1 MTEWFIAVL
10 LGVVQGLTE
19 FLPISSTAHIF
30 LISEIFGWGD
40 PGAAFTA
47 VIQLGTET
55 AVLIYFWRD
64 ITSLLST
71 FFRSLVSKAVRRT
84 QEATLAWALV
94 LGSLPIGVAGY
105 ALKDFIEKDVRT
117 VWVVAS
123 ALIVFGFVLI
133 FVERF
138 AFPRKT
144 KMTIGA
150 GIFMGVGQTLALI
163 PGVSRSG
170 ATISAGI
177 AMGLERKVATRY
189 AFLLAVPA
197 VFASGLYE
205 LNSAVSENVVADI
218 QFTWPQIALATLVS
232 FVVGLFVIAS
242 LMRFLSK
249 YTFSVFGYY
258 RIALGVILLILAAT
272 GLIGVNA

>member
-1 MTEWFIAVL
+1 VSEWLIAVF

-47 VIQLGTET
+47 VIQLGTEA
-55 AVLIYFWRD
+55 AVLIYFSRD
-64 ITSLLST
+64 ISHLLVTFLKSLT
-71 FFRSLVSKAVRRT
+71 NKTVRRT
-84 QEATLAWALV
+84 QDATLAWALV
-94 LGSLPIGVAGY
+94 LGSIPIGVAGY
-105 ALKDFIEKDVRT
+105 LLKDFIEKDVRN

-138 AFPRKT
+138 AFPRKS

-150 GIFMGVGQTLALI
+150 GLFMGIAQTLALI

-177 AMGLERKVATRY
+177 AIGLERKTATRY

-197 VFASGLYE
+197 VFASGVYE
-205 LNSAVSENVVADI
+205 LRSALSESVVADI
-218 QFTWPQIALATLVS
+218 SFSWSQILVATTVS
-232 FVVGLFVIAS
+232 FTVGLFVIAG

-258 RIALGVILLILAAT
+258 RIALGVILLALASS
-272 GLIGVNA
+272 GVIV

>member
-1 MTEWFIAVL
+1 MTEWLIAVF

-30 LISEIFGWGD
+30 LLSEIFGWGD

-47 VIQLGTET
+47 VIQLGTEA

-64 ITSLLST
+64 ISHLLMT
-71 FFRSLVSKAVRRT
+71 FVKSIGNKAVRQT
-84 QEATLAWALV
+84 HEASLAWALV
-94 LGSLPIGVAGY
+94 LGSMPIGVAGY
-105 ALKDFIEKDVRT
+105 ILKDFIENDVRT
-117 VWVVAS
+117 VWVVAT
-123 ALIVFGFVLI
+123 ALIVFGLVLI

-138 AFPRKT
+138 AFPRRSN
-144 KMTIGA
+144 MTIGA
-150 GIFMGVGQTLALI
+150 GLFMGIGQMLALI

-177 AMGLERKVATRY
+177 AIGLERKIATRY

-205 LNSAVSENVVADI
+205 LNSALSENVVADI
-218 QFTWPQIALATLVS
+218 KFTWMQIAVATFVS
-232 FVVGLFVIAS
+232 FTVGLIVIAG

-258 RIALGVILLILAAT
+258 RIALGLVLLALAAS
-272 GLIGVNA
+272 GIIGISA

>member
-1 MTEWFIAVL
+1 MSEWFIAVF

-47 VIQLGTET
+47 VIQLGTEA

-64 ITSLLST
+64 ISHLLVTFLKSLT
-71 FFRSLVSKAVRRT
+71 NKTVRRT
-84 QEATLAWALV
+84 QDATLAWALV
-94 LGSLPIGVAGY
+94 LGSIPIGVAGY
-105 ALKDFIEKDVRT
+105 LLKDFIEKDVRN

-138 AFPRKT
+138 AFPRKS

-150 GIFMGVGQTLALI
+150 GLFMGIAQTLALI

-177 AMGLERKVATRY
+177 AIGLERKTATRY

-197 VFASGLYE
+197 VFASGVYE
-205 LNSAVSENVVADI
+205 LRSALSESVVADI
-218 QFTWPQIALATLVS
+218 SFSWSQILVATTVS
-232 FVVGLFVIAS
+232 FTVGLFVIAG

-258 RIALGVILLILAAT
+258 RIALGVILLALASS
-272 GLIGVNA
+272 GVIV

>member
-1 MTEWFIAVL
+1 MQEWFIALV

-30 LISEIFGWGD
+30 LISQIFGWGD

-64 ITSLLST
+64 ISNLLSN
-71 FFRSLVSKAVRRT
+71 FVKSIFNRDARKT

-94 LGSLPIGVAGY
+94 LGSLPIGIVGFLA
-105 ALKDFIEKDVRT
+105 KDFIEKDIRT
-117 VWVVAS
+117 VWVVAT
-123 ALIVFGFVLI
+123 ALIFFGFVLI

-138 AFPRKT
+138 AFARKY

-150 GIFMGVGQTLALI
+150 GIWMGLGQTLALI

-177 AMGLERKVATRY
+177 AIGLERKIATRY

-197 VFASGLYE
+197 VFGSGLYE
-205 LNSAVSENVVADI
+205 LKSALSNDAVADI
-218 QFTWPQIALATLVS
+218 QFSWMQIALSTFVS
-232 FVVGLFVIAS
+232 FAIGLVVIAS

-258 RIALGVILLILAAT
+258 RIALGVILLVLASN

>member
-1 MTEWFIAVL
+1 VSEWLIAVF

-47 VIQLGTET
+47 VIQLGTEA

-64 ITSLLST
+64 ISHLLITFLKSLT
-71 FFRSLVSKAVRRT
+71 NKTVRRT
-84 QEATLAWALV
+84 QDATLAWALV
-94 LGSLPIGVAGY
+94 LGSIPIGVAGY
-105 ALKDFIEKDVRT
+105 LLKDFIEKDVRN

-138 AFPRKT
+138 AFPRKS

-150 GIFMGVGQTLALI
+150 GLFMGIAQTLALI

-177 AMGLERKVATRY
+177 AIGLERKTATRY

-197 VFASGLYE
+197 VFASGVYE
-205 LNSAVSENVVADI
+205 LRSALSESVVADI
-218 QFTWPQIALATLVS
+218 SFSWSQILVATTVS
-232 FVVGLFVIAS
+232 FTVGLFVIAG

-258 RIALGVILLILAAT
+258 RIALGVILLALASS
-272 GLIGVNA
+272 GVIV

>member
-1 MTEWFIAVL
+1 MSEWLIAIF

-47 VIQLGTET
+47 VIQLGTEA

-64 ITSLLST
+64 ISHLLVTFLKSLT
-71 FFRSLVSKAVRRT
+71 NKTVRRT
-84 QEATLAWALV
+84 QDATLAWALV
-94 LGSLPIGVAGY
+94 LGSIPIGVAGY
-105 ALKDFIEKDVRT
+105 LLKDFIEKDVRN

-138 AFPRKT
+138 AFPRKS

-150 GIFMGVGQTLALI
+150 GLFMGIAQTLALI

-177 AMGLERKVATRY
+177 AIGLERKTATRY

-197 VFASGLYE
+197 VFASGVYE
-205 LNSAVSENVVADI
+205 LRSALSESVVADI
-218 QFTWPQIALATLVS
+218 SFSWSQILVATTVS
-232 FVVGLFVIAS
+232 FTVGLFVIAG

-258 RIALGVILLILAAT
+258 RIALGVILLALASS
-272 GLIGVNA
+272 GVIA

>member
-1 MTEWFIAVL
+1 MSEWLIAVF

-47 VIQLGTET
+47 VIQLGTEA

-64 ITSLLST
+64 ISHLLITFLKSLT
-71 FFRSLVSKAVRRT
+71 NKTVRRT
-84 QEATLAWALV
+84 QDATLAWALV
-94 LGSLPIGVAGY
+94 LGSIPIGVAGY
-105 ALKDFIEKDVRT
+105 LLKDFIEKDVRN

-138 AFPRKT
+138 AFPRKS

-150 GIFMGVGQTLALI
+150 GLFMGIAQTLALI

-177 AMGLERKVATRY
+177 AIGLERKTATRY

-197 VFASGLYE
+197 VFASGVYE
-205 LNSAVSENVVADI
+205 LRSALSESVVADI
-218 QFTWPQIALATLVS
+218 SFSWSQILVATTVS
-232 FVVGLFVIAS
+232 FTVGLFVIAG

-258 RIALGVILLILAAT
+258 RIALGVILLALASS
-272 GLIGVNA
+272 GVIV

>member
-1 MTEWFIAVL
+1 VSEWFIAVF

-47 VIQLGTET
+47 VIQLGTEA

-64 ITSLLST
+64 ISHLLVTFLKSLT
-71 FFRSLVSKAVRRT
+71 NKAVRRT
-84 QEATLAWALV
+84 QDATLAWALV

-105 ALKDFIEKDVRT
+105 LFKGFIEKDVRN

-138 AFPRKT
+138 AFPRKS
-144 KMTIGA
+144 KMTIGT
-150 GIFMGVGQTLALI
+150 GLFMGLAQTLALI

-177 AMGLERKVATRY
+177 AIGLERKTATRY

-197 VFASGLYE
+197 VFASGMYE
-205 LNSAVSENVVADI
+205 LRSALSEDVLADI
-218 QFTWPQIALATLVS
+218 SFSWAQILVATSVS
-232 FVVGLFVIAS
+232 FTVGLVVIAG

-258 RIALGVILLILAAT
+258 RIALGVILLALASS
-272 GLIGVNA
+272 GLIV

>member
-1 MTEWFIAVL
+1 VTEWFIAIF
-10 LGVVQGLTE
+10 LGIVQGLTE

-64 ITSLLST
+64 ISQLISV
-71 FFRSLVSKAVRRT
+71 FFKSIFDKSVRKT

-94 LGSLPIGVAGY
+94 LGSLPIGIAGY
-105 ALKDFIEKDVRT
+105 AFKDYIEKDVRT

-123 ALIVFGFVLI
+123 ALIIFGFVLI

-138 AFPRKT
+138 AFPRKS
-144 KMTIGA
+144 KMTIRA
-150 GIFMGVGQTLALI
+150 GIFMGLGQTLALI

-177 AMGLERKVATRY
+177 AIGLERKVATRY

-205 LNSAVSENVVADI
+205 LNSALSDTVAADI
-218 QFTWPQIALATLVS
+218 SFSLPQIAIATLVS
-232 FVVGLFVIAS
+232 FGVGLFVIAG

-258 RIALGVILLILAAT
+258 RIVLGVILLVLAYF
-272 GLIGVNA
+272 GVIGVNA

>member
-1 MTEWFIAVL
+1 MSEWLIAVF

-47 VIQLGTET
+47 VIQLGTEA
-55 AVLIYFWRD
+55 AVLIYFSRD
-64 ITSLLST
+64 ISHLLVTFLKSLT
-71 FFRSLVSKAVRRT
+71 NKTVRRT
-84 QEATLAWALV
+84 QDATLAWALV
-94 LGSLPIGVAGY
+94 LGSIPIGVAGY
-105 ALKDFIEKDVRT
+105 LLKDFIEKDVRN

-138 AFPRKT
+138 AFPRKS

-150 GIFMGVGQTLALI
+150 GLFMGIAQTLALI

-177 AMGLERKVATRY
+177 AIGLERKTATRY

-197 VFASGLYE
+197 VFASGVYE
-205 LNSAVSENVVADI
+205 LRSALSESVVADI
-218 QFTWPQIALATLVS
+218 SFSWSQILVATTVS
-232 FVVGLFVIAS
+232 FTVGLFVIAG

-258 RIALGVILLILAAT
+258 RIALGVILLALASS
-272 GLIGVNA
+272 GVIV

>member
-1 MTEWFIAVL
+1 MNEWLIAVF
-10 LGVVQGLTE
+10 LGVIQGLTE

-30 LISEIFGWGD
+30 LVSQLFGWGD

-64 ITSLLST
+64 ITHLLKIFLKS
-71 FFRSLVSKAVRRT
+71 FSDRSIRRS
-84 QEATLAWALV
+84 QDGILAWALV
-94 LGSLPIGVAGY
+94 IGSLPIGIVGFV
-105 ALKDFIEKDVRT
+105 LKDFIESDVRT
-117 VWVVAS
+117 VWVVAT
-123 ALIVFGFVLI
+123 ALIVFGVVLI
-133 FVERF
+133 LVERF
-138 AFPRKT
+138 AFPRKS

-150 GIFMGVGQTLALI
+150 GLFMGIGQTLALI

-177 AMGLERKVATRY
+177 AIGLERRVATRY

-205 LNSAVSENVVADI
+205 LNSALNNSVSEIEFSLAQIVVAT
-218 QFTWPQIALATLVS
+218 FVS
-232 FVVGLFVIAS
+232 FLVGLFIIAG
-242 LMRFLSK
+242 LMRFLAK

-258 RIALGVILLILAAT
+258 RIILGILLLALAYSGVIAIHA
-272 GLIGVNA
+272 

>member
-1 MTEWFIAVL
+1 MQEWFIAL
-10 LGVVQGLTE
+10 ILGLVQGLTE

-30 LISEIFGWGD
+30 LISQIFGWGD

-64 ITSLLST
+64 ISSLFTT
-71 FFRSLVSKAVRRT
+71 FVKSLYDKGTRKT
-84 QEATLAWALV
+84 QEATLSWALV
-94 LGSLPIGVAGY
+94 LGSLPIGVVGFLA
-105 ALKDFIEKDVRT
+105 KDFIEKDVRT

-123 ALIVFGFVLI
+123 TLIIFGIVLI

-138 AFPRKT
+138 AFPRKY
-144 KMTIGA
+144 KMTIGS
-150 GIFMGVGQTLALI
+150 GILMGIGQTLALI

-170 ATISAGI
+170 ATISTGI
-177 AMGLERKVATRY
+177 AIGLERRLATRY

-197 VFASGLYE
+197 VFGSGLYE
-205 LNSAVSENVVADI
+205 LKSALSNEAFADI
-218 QFTWPQIALATLVS
+218 HFSWAQIAFSTTISFATGLV
-232 FVVGLFVIAS
+232 VIAS

-258 RIALGVILLILAAT
+258 RIALGIVLLVLAYN
-272 GLIGVNA
+272 GLIGVSA

>member
-1 MTEWFIAVL
+1 LSLVVAIVL
-10 LGVVQGLTE
+10 GLVQGITE
-19 FLPISSTAHIF
+19 FLPISSSAHVQIAEALLGQDQSSAQLTAFI
-30 LISEIFGWGD
+30 
-40 PGAAFTA
+40 AT
-47 VIQLGTET
+47 IQLGTEA

-64 ITSLLST
+64 ISHLLVTFLKSLT
-71 FFRSLVSKAVRRT
+71 NKTVRRT
-84 QEATLAWALV
+84 QDATLAWALV
-94 LGSLPIGVAGY
+94 LGSIPIGVAGY
-105 ALKDFIEKDVRT
+105 LLKDFIEKDVRN

-138 AFPRKT
+138 AFPRKS

-150 GIFMGVGQTLALI
+150 GLFMGIAQTLALI

-177 AMGLERKVATRY
+177 AIGLERKTATRY

-197 VFASGLYE
+197 VFASGVYE
-205 LNSAVSENVVADI
+205 LRSALSESVVADI
-218 QFTWPQIALATLVS
+218 SFSWSQILVATTVS
-232 FVVGLFVIAS
+232 FTVGLFVIAG

-258 RIALGVILLILAAT
+258 RIALGVILLALASS
-272 GLIGVNA
+272 GVIA

>member
-1 MTEWFIAVL
+1 MNEWFIAVF
-10 LGVVQGLTE
+10 LGVIQGLTE

-30 LISEIFGWGD
+30 LVSEIFGWGD

-64 ITSLLST
+64 ITHLLKTFLKSLT
-71 FFRSLVSKAVRRT
+71 DRGVRRS
-84 QEATLAWALV
+84 QDGILAWALV
-94 LGSLPIGVAGY
+94 IGSLPIGIVGF
-105 ALKDFIEKDVRT
+105 ALKDYIESDVRT
-117 VWVVAS
+117 VWVVAT
-123 ALIVFGFVLI
+123 ALIVFGVVLI
-133 FVERF
+133 LVERL
-138 AFPRKT
+138 AFPRKS

-150 GIFMGVGQTLALI
+150 GLFMGLGQTLALI

-177 AMGLERKVATRY
+177 AIGLERRVATRY

-205 LNSAVSENVVADI
+205 LNSAVNNSVADI
-218 QFTWPQIALATLVS
+218 EFSIVQIATATAVS
-232 FVVGLFVIAS
+232 FCVGLFVIAG
-242 LMRFLSK
+242 LMRFLAK

-258 RIALGVILLILAAT
+258 RIVLGVVLLVLAST
-272 GLIGVNA
+272 GVIGINA

>member
-1 MTEWFIAVL
+1 VSEWLIAVF

-47 VIQLGTET
+47 VIQLGTEA

-64 ITSLLST
+64 ISHLLVTFLKSLT
-71 FFRSLVSKAVRRT
+71 NKTVRRT
-84 QEATLAWALV
+84 QDATLAWALV
-94 LGSLPIGVAGY
+94 LGSIPIGVAGY
-105 ALKDFIEKDVRT
+105 LLKDFIEKDVRN

-138 AFPRKT
+138 AFPRKS

-150 GIFMGVGQTLALI
+150 GLFMGIAQTLALI

-177 AMGLERKVATRY
+177 AIGLERKTATRY

-197 VFASGLYE
+197 VFASGVYE
-205 LNSAVSENVVADI
+205 LRSALSESVVADI
-218 QFTWPQIALATLVS
+218 SFSWSQILVATTVS
-232 FVVGLFVIAS
+232 FTVGLFVIAG

-258 RIALGVILLILAAT
+258 RIALGVILLALASS
-272 GLIGVNA
+272 GVIV

>member
-1 MTEWFIAVL
+1 VSEWLIAVF

-47 VIQLGTET
+47 VIQLGTEA

-64 ITSLLST
+64 ISHLLVTFLKSLT
-71 FFRSLVSKAVRRT
+71 NKTVRRT
-84 QEATLAWALV
+84 QDATLAWALV
-94 LGSLPIGVAGY
+94 LGSIPIGVAGFL
-105 ALKDFIEKDVRT
+105 LKDFIEKDVRN

-138 AFPRKT
+138 AFPRKS

-150 GIFMGVGQTLALI
+150 GLFMGIAQTLALI

-177 AMGLERKVATRY
+177 AIGLERKTATRY

-205 LNSAVSENVVADI
+205 LRSALSESVVADI
-218 QFTWPQIALATLVS
+218 SFTWSQILVATTVS
-232 FVVGLFVIAS
+232 FTVGLFVIAG

-258 RIALGVILLILAAT
+258 RIALGVILLALASS
-272 GLIGVNA
+272 GVIV

>member
-1 MTEWFIAVL
+1 MSEWFIAVV
-10 LGVVQGLTE
+10 LGLIQGLTE

-30 LISEIFGWGD
+30 LVSQIFGWGD

-47 VIQLGTET
+47 VVQLGTET

-64 ITSLLST
+64 ISHLIGVLIKSISDSAL
-71 FFRSLVSKAVRRT
+71 RKS
-84 QEATLAWALV
+84 QDGILAWALV
-94 LGSLPIGVAGY
+94 IGSLPIGIVGFI
-105 ALKDFIEKDVRT
+105 LKDFIESDVRT
-117 VWVVAS
+117 VWVVAT
-123 ALIVFGFVLI
+123 ALIVFGVVLI
-133 FVERF
+133 AVERF
-138 AFPRKT
+138 AFPRKS

-150 GIFMGVGQTLALI
+150 GLFMGIGQTLALI

-177 AMGLERKVATRY
+177 AIGLERRVATRY

-205 LNSAVSENVVADI
+205 LNSALNNSVTDINFSVA
-218 QFTWPQIALATLVS
+218 QIVLATGIS
-232 FVVGLFVIAS
+232 FAVGLFVIAG
-242 LMRFLSK
+242 LMRFLAK

-258 RIALGVILLILAAT
+258 RIALGVILLILAST
-272 GLIGVNA
+272 GVIAVNA

>member
-1 MTEWFIAVL
+1 MQEWFIAGFF
-10 LGVVQGLTE
+10 GVTQGLTE

-30 LISEIFGWGD
+30 LFSQLFGWGD
-40 PGAAFTA
+40 PGASFTA

-64 ITSLLST
+64 ISSLFIS
-71 FFRSLVSKAVRRT
+71 FFKSIFNKTARKT

-94 LGSLPIGVAGY
+94 LGSLPIGIVGFLA
-105 ALKDFIEKDVRT
+105 KDFIEKDVRT
-117 VWVVAS
+117 VWVVAT
-123 ALIVFGFVLI
+123 ALIVFGIVLI

-138 AFPRKT
+138 AFARKY

-150 GIFMGVGQTLALI
+150 GIWMGLGQTLALI

-177 AMGLERKVATRY
+177 AIGLERKVATRY

-205 LNSAVSENVVADI
+205 LKSALSTEAVADI
-218 QFTWPQIALATLVS
+218 HFTWMQIAFSTFVS
-232 FVVGLFVIAS
+232 FGIGLVVIAS

-258 RIALGVILLILAAT
+258 RIALGLILLLLAAN
-272 GLIGVNA
+272 GIIGVSA